1 MILNFNDW
9 GELTID
15 LDSLGFW
22 ISSGEPSD
30 EHTPTGARI
39 EIDHENVYIKLT
51 PENAERLAQALIRAK
66 FEQEVDPDN
75 FSHIGTDFVPPGTWE
90 T

>member
-1 MILNFNDW
+1 MKLEMNEW
-9 GELTID
+9 GELTLD

-22 ISSGEPSD
+22 ISSGEFSD

-51 PENAERLAQALIRAK
+51 PENAERLQAALIRAQ
-66 FEQEVDPDN
+66 FEKEVAPDL
-75 FSHIGTDFVPPGTWE
+75 FSHIGTDFVKPN
-90 T
+90 

>member
-1 MILNFNDW
+1 MIINFNDW

-51 PENAERLAQALIRAK
+51 PENAERLYQALVRAQLEK
-66 FEQEVDPDN
+66 SADPDN
-75 FSHIGTDFVPPGTWE
+75 FDHIGTDFVRPDTWE
-90 T
+90 A